1 MPGQPDVNRSSA
13 SSAEPAIAEHI
24 LTEAATWLMEL
35 HEGPLSPG
43 EQARLEQWRQ
53 RSAQH
58 ALAWER
64 ASALQNR
71 FNTLPAGGAIALKA
85 MAEPTQRRR
94 HIKMVAALLVAAP
107 AGWLA
112 WRLAPWPQPDGVHR
126 TATGERR
133 QLLLADGTRVN
144 LNTDTEIAVTM
155 RATERHIAL
164 RRGEIVMET
173 AQENQAAL
181 AGVGAPLLV
190 SVAEG
195 RLRPLGTRFAVRQF
209 DGRSQVAVYAG
220 AVEITPQQAPAARTV
235 IASGR
240 QALFSS
246 AQVASSTPADEAST
260 AWQTGMLIAD
270 QMPLAEFLAELA
282 RYRRGLLH
290 CAPAVAELT
299 VSGAFPLADTDAVL
313 ALLAQTMPV
322 RLQYRTRYWVTV
334 QAAAMETKN
343 K

>member
-1 MPGQPDVNRSSA
+1 MTRSSA
-13 SSAEPAIAEHI
+13 GAAEPAIAEHI

-64 ASALQNR
+64 ASALQTR
-71 FNTLPAGGAIALKA
+71 FSTLPAGGASALKT
-85 MAEPTQRRR
+85 MAQPAQRRR
-94 HIKMVAALLVAAP
+94 HIKIIAALLMAAP
-107 AGWLA
+107 AGWIA
-112 WRLAPWPQPDGVHR
+112 YRLAPWPQPDGVHR
-126 TATGERR
+126 TAIGERR
-133 QLLLADGTRVN
+133 QLRLADGTRVH
-144 LNTDTEIAVTM
+144 LNTDTEIAVTIS
-155 RATERHIAL
+155 ATGRHIVL
-164 RRGEIVMET
+164 RQGEIVVET
-173 AQENQAAL
+173 APGSQAA
-181 AGVGAPLLV
+181 GMHAPMLV

-195 RLRPLGTRFAVRQF
+195 RLRPLGTRFAVRQL
-209 DGRSQVAVYAG
+209 DRRSQVAVYAG

-235 IASGR
+235 IVAGR
-240 QALFSS
+240 QALFSA
-246 AQVASSTPADEAST
+246 AQVAPSTPADEGGV

-270 QMPLAEFLAELA
+270 QMPLPDFLAELG

-290 CAPAVAELT
+290 CAPEVARLT

-313 ALLAQTMPV
+313 ALLAQTMQV

-334 QAAAMETKN
+334 LAAGSAKY